1 MKVQINN
8 KTSKNINTKFGDKVR
23 WEFDDQN
30 ERHVTTFDDLS
41 QVKEGEFIEGDI
53 SEKTVMGRNGEVTYT
68 NFKMARSGASPMFE
82 VLKRMEEKID
92 KIQQTLNTLTD
103 GGDVDVTEVNKAI
116 DDAVAE
122 DKEEEIDLKDIPF

>member
-53 SEKTVMGRNGEVTYT
+53 TTKTVMGRNGEVTYT
-68 NFKMARSGASPMFE
+68 NFKGARSGSAFGE
-82 VLKRMEEKID
+82 TLKRLEEKID
-92 KIQQTLNTLTD
+92 KLQASFDKLMSK
-103 GGDVDVTEVNKAI
+103 GDVDEAAVNDAI
-116 DDAVAE
+116 DNAVSE
-122 DKEEEIDLKDIPF
+122 DKESINIEDIPF